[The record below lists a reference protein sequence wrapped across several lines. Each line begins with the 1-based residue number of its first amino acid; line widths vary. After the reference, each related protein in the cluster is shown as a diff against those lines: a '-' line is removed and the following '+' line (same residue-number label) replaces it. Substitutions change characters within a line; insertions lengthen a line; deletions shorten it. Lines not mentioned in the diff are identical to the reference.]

1 MWLTRIVLQVPETQF
16 ATNDG
21 LTIAY
26 QVAGDGPLD
35 LVLVPG
41 FMSHVELNWE
51 YPFFG
56 GFLERLTA
64 FARVVVL
71 DKRGTGLSDRSL
83 GLGTFEE
90 RMADL
95 RAVMDAASVSSA
107 TVLGISEGAA
117 VAALLAASHPERV
130 RTLVLSGGFCP
141 GGPSIPAEV
150 QESLLAGIGR
160 DWYSGKVLDFFVQHA
175 PDPQVAVARLA
186 RFERYCCTPAVAVEI
201 MRRTFESDITSV
213 LPTISVPT
221 LVHHERR
228 DPVCPV
234 AHGHYFADHIP
245 GARLEL
251 SDGDFHGSW
260 RPSDYDT
267 TVAVIRRFL
276 TGESST
282 TAHPPDRMLA
292 TVLFTDI
299 VDSTA
304 TAARLGDD
312 RWREVLDRHDR
323 AAREEVEVHG
333 GTFVKATGDGL
344 LAHFDGPTRAV
355 SCAHAVAARVA
366 PLGIEVRAGAH
377 TGEVERR
384 GDDIGGLAVHVAARV
399 AALAGPGEVL
409 VTRTVK
415 DLTVGAALD
424 FDDRGEHQLKGVP
437 DRWPLFAARL

>member
-1 MWLTRIVLQVPETQF
+1 VAELPATRF
-16 ATNDG
+16 ADNDG

-26 QVAGDGPLD
+26 QVVGEGPLD
-35 LVLVPG
+35 LVVVPG

-51 YPFFG
+51 FPFFG
-56 GFLERLTA
+56 GFLERLSD
-64 FARVVVL
+64 FARVVIL

-107 TVLGISEGAA
+107 AVLGISEGAA

-130 RTLVLSGGFCP
+130 RALVLSGGFCP
-141 GGPSIPAEV
+141 GGPSLPAEV
-150 QESLLAGIGR
+150 QEALLTSIAR

-175 PDPQVAVARLA
+175 PDPDLAVARLA

-201 MRRTFESDITSV
+201 MRRTFESDIAGV

-221 LVHHERR
+221 LVHHQRD
-228 DPVCPV
+228 DPVCGV
-234 AHGHYFADHIP
+234 AHARFFADHIP

-251 SDGDFHGSW
+251 VDGDFHGSW
-260 RPSDYDT
+260 RPSDYDAT
-267 TVAVIRRFL
+267 IAAVRRFL
-276 TGESST
+276 TGEAVVAPS
-282 TAHPPDRMLA
+282 APDRMLA

-312 RWREVLDRHDR
+312 RWREILDRHDR

-344 LAHFDGPTRAV
+344 LARFEGPTRAV
-355 SCAHAVAARVA
+355 SCAHALAARVA

-424 FDDRGEHQLKGVP
+424 FDDRGDHELKGVP
-437 DRWPLFAARL
+437 DDWRLYAASL